1 MPHRSHSSSG
11 SLLSYLFSGGAIRCG
26 VAILTVLL
34 TASPALATSYVMPKR
49 HDVFSRNRAYVLD
62 VNPETEVH
70 TVYDARDRTK
80 PLWSFSKPVWHYPFL
95 LSDDGT
101 VVVTVAWKHVQ
112 AEDIK
117 ESGGVRFWNK
127 DGPFRQYPLA
137 DLCPDPPRT
146 QDVGIGPIGDF
157 WRTWYTEV
165 EDPATGSP
173 SSPPAGSSTG
183 SGTRT
188 GAGRG
193 ARSGGAWERW
203 ALVAGGL
210 AILATVVALRRWRAK
225 RRTGRRT

>member
-1 MPHRSHSSSG
+1 MR
-11 SLLSYLFSGGAIRCG
+11 

-49 HDVFSRNRAYVLD
+49 HDVYSRNRAYVLD

-95 LSDDGT
+95 LSDDGA
-101 VVVTVAWKHVQ
+101 VAVTVAWKHVQ

-127 DGPFRQYPLA
+127 DGQFRQYPLA

-146 QDVGIGPIGDF
+146 QDVGVGPIGDF

-165 EDPATGSP
+165 EDRGDGFSLFT
-173 SSPPAGSSTG
+173 
-183 SGTRT
+183 TR
-188 GAGRG
+188 GVEYRFRYADGELVR
-193 ARSGGAWERW
+193 ARTFGWGAWERW
-203 ALVAGGL
+203 ALIVGGL
-210 AILATVVALRRWRAK
+210 ALLATVVALGRRNTR
-225 RRTGRRT
+225 RRTRAAPDPPV